1 MKTLK
6 TARRVASVRSE
17 RGYSAT
23 KYDGSAGKVPE
34 TIRRHCGRFYDV
46 KKVRNTYDQTHIIK
60 TAVFHFLINLSK
72 LPSRS

>member
-1 MKTLK
+1 MTVRPKMRNPLETLK

-46 KKVRNTYDQTHIIK
+46 KKVRN
-60 TAVFHFLINLSK
+60 N
-72 LPSRS
+72 